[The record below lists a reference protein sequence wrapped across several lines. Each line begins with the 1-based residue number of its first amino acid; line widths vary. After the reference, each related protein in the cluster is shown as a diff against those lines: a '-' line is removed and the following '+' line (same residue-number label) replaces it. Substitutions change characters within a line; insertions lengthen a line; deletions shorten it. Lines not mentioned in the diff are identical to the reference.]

1 VRLAALAPDI
11 PAALA
16 HLADAAVHFGDAL
29 AAAQRA
35 PGSAGLVRL
44 RASTG
49 APDDP
54 RKCAVNHTEGSS
66 SVVLACK
73 EGEALFM
80 SLTSGP

>member
-1 VRLAALAPDI
+1 MRLAALAPDI

-35 PGSAGLVRL
+35 PGGAGLVRL

-54 RKCAVNHTEGSS
+54 AN
-66 SVVLACK
+66 VL
-73 EGEALFM
+73 
-80 SLTSGP
+80 